1 MRLRAMPQ
9 LLRRKGTLPRWRW
22 RSLVFENLRA
32 DVRAGRRRAA
42 GTHAI
47 KRRAEMQRSFRRAA

>member
-1 MRLRAMPQ
+1 MPQ